1 MAHAGTPFLTQPEM
15 IQATCHCGAVSL
27 EIDQRP
33 ASLTECNCSVCR
45 RYAAQ
50 WAYYTRPQVRVR
62 CPPGAVAAY
71 VWGDRTIEFYHC
83 TTCGCL
89 THYEAVEKTSDSR
102 IAVNARMMDPAD
114 LAGVRVR
121 KLDGAS
127 TWKYLDE

>member
-1 MAHAGTPFLTQPEM
+1 M
-15 IQATCHCGAVSL
+15 
-27 EIDQRP
+27 
-33 ASLTECNCSVCR
+33 
-45 RYAAQ
+45 
-50 WAYYTRPQVRVR
+50 
-62 CPPGAVAAY
+62 
-71 VWGDRTIEFYHC
+71 IEFYHC